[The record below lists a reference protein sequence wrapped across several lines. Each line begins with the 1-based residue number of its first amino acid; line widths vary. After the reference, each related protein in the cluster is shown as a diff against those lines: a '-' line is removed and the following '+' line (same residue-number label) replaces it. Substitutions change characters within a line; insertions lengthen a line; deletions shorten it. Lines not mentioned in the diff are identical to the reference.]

1 MFAAQTKARGI
12 DLKTIYQTLIWAGIL
27 IFITG
32 VICDAKAIEY
42 LRYGAIVGPI
52 LFGIGTIIW
61 IPLRIKNP
69 ILHPMNFHEYKSTAD
84 AFLAFIF
91 NNFMLEFWAFCCA
104 FGMLMVTGGGA
115 AMKSSG
121 GFNAAVTTIMADDE
135 LTNRIG
141 EFQGTGILVSGST
154 SSTKA
159 HLIFSA
165 YGTTGGT
172 RVSISLAKESG
183 QWLTTSLTYD

>member
-1 MFAAQTKARGI
+1 MDSKITY
-12 DLKTIYQTLIWAGIL
+12 KTMVWAGLL
-27 IFITG
+27 IFIAGTVG
-32 VICDAKAIEY
+32 DAKAIEY
-42 LRYGAIVGPI
+42 MRYGAIVGPI

-69 ILHPMNFHEYKSTAD
+69 ILQPMNSHEYKSTAD

-104 FGMLMVTGGGA
+104 FGMLMVIGGGA

-121 GFNAAVTTIMADDE
+121 GFNAAVTTILADDE
-135 LTNRIG
+135 LANRIG

-154 SSTKA
+154 RSTKA
-159 HLIFSA
+159 HLNFSA

-172 RVSISLAKESG
+172 RVSISLVKESG
-183 QWLTTSLTYD
+183 QWLTTALTYE